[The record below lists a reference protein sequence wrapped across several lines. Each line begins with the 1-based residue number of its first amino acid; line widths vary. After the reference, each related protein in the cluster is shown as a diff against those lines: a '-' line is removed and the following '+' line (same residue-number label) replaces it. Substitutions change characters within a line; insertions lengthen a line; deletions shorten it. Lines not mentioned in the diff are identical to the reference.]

1 MRMVE
6 LDRPGPF
13 RPVLDPVF
21 TVINAEDATSSLP
34 SGTKNRKKLE
44 STFEFSRLMSA
55 DRKVAGRHYYFQLQ
69 KNTGNFDIGITG
81 LHSDPA

>member
-34 SGTKNRKKLE
+34 SGTKI
-44 STFEFSRLMSA
+44 
-55 DRKVAGRHYYFQLQ
+55 G
-69 KNTGNFDIGITG
+69 KNWNPRSSF
-81 LHSDPA
+81 HA